1 MKLQPSVAARSNRK
15 LSFCYYGPYKVLH
28 RVGEVTYKLELPDGS
43 RIHPVLHVSQLK
55 KHVPKDVLVY
65 EDLTTVSTDP
75 MQVQQPEKILQ
86 SRMVRR
92 GAKMIKQVLV
102 QWTSM
107 PPEMATW
114 EDEADVHREQVQVSI
129 D

>member
-1 MKLQPSVAARSNRK
+1 M
-15 LSFCYYGPYKVLH
+15 
-28 RVGEVTYKLELPDGS
+28 
-43 RIHPVLHVSQLK
+43 SQLK
-55 KHVPKDVLVY
+55 KHVPKDVLVS
-65 EDLTTVSTDP
+65 EDLTSVSTDP

-86 SRMVRR
+86 SRMVKR
-92 GAKMIKQVLV
+92 GAKMIKQVFV

-114 EDEADVHREQVQVSI
+114 EDEADVPRDQVQASV